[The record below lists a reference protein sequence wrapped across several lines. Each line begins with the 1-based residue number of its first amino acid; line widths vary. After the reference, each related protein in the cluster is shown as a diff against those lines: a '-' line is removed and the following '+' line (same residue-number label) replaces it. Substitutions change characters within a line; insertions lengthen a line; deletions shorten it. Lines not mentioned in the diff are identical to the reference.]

1 MKKEKKTLVMVS
13 VRAPTI
19 DESRRTEA
27 IKKKILTEIVVP
39 FKCDPA
45 VHCARSKQDKRVLV
59 FYIFKDGLLK
69 NSVRERM
76 ERKLGEMRLRWPSM
90 IGGEILA
97 IDAGVSREKHG
108 S

>member
-1 MKKEKKTLVMVS
+1 MKKEKKTLIMVS

-19 DESRRTEA
+19 VEHRKTDA
-27 IKKKILTEIVVP
+27 IQQKIIHEIVEP

-45 VHCARSKQDKRVLV
+45 VHCARSKQDKRILV
-59 FYIFKDGLLK
+59 YYIFKDGLLK